1 MAASNQTVVP
11 MLSYRDG
18 LAALTWLAEAF
29 GFVER
34 TRHVGHDGRLAHGEM
49 MAGDNIIMLATPSAE
64 YEGPT
69 LHRFHCKHADEW
81 LSVPWIVDGVL
92 VHVAD
97 VASRLA
103 RARAHGARVLS
114 EMEDGPPGRRY
125 RVEDLEGHRWMFMER
140 PTQK

>member
-1 MAASNQTVVP
+1 MKSTGATESAMSVKRQLSQNMAISNQTVVP

-49 MAGDNIIMLATPSAE
+49 MAGDNIIMLATPAAE

-69 LHRFHCKHADEW
+69 LHRFHCKRADEW
-81 LSVPWIVDGVL
+81 LSVPWMPAPLGC
-92 VHVAD
+92 
-97 VASRLA
+97 
-103 RARAHGARVLS
+103 
-114 EMEDGPPGRRY
+114 P
-125 RVEDLEGHRWMFMER
+125 F
-140 PTQK
+140 